1 MEKIDYEAPELMEL
15 DSLLT
20 VSGDSKCA
28 DGKSEPLDPSCP
40 SGADD

>member
-1 MEKIDYEAPELMEL
+1 MEKISYEPPELLEL

-28 DGKSEPLDPSCP
+28 DGKSEEIPAGCP

>member
-1 MEKIDYEAPELMEL
+1 MEKINYETPELLEL

-28 DGKSEPLDPSCP
+28 DGVSEPIPANCP
-40 SGADD
+40 GDADD